1 MKDNQQEIFPIVDE
15 QGTVIGKA
23 TRGECHSGTRLLHP
37 VVHLHVFNGQGDVYL
52 QKRPEWKDIQP
63 GKWDTA
69 VGGHLDYGETP
80 EEALCREVR
89 EELGMTDF
97 TPSFIG
103 KYVFESQRERELVYV
118 HRTTYDGKIQPSTE
132 ELDGGRFWTMQ
143 EIREAMGQ
151 GVLTPNFES
160 EFQRFFLG
168 KIEKY
173 RLLTEQIRALI
184 EGETDSVAVMANVCA
199 AIHEAMGFFW
209 TGFYRVQGGELV
221 LGPFQGPV
229 ACMHIGFGRGVCGTA
244 WEQRQTIVVPDVEQF
259 PGHIAC
265 SSLSRSEIVVPVFSQ
280 NGDVVAVLDI
290 DSKELTTFD
299 DIDRQ
304 YLEGIVKELKL
315 LN

>member
-37 VVHLHVFNGQGDVYL
+37 VVHLHVFNKQGDVYL

-80 EEALCREVR
+80 EEALRREVR

-103 KYVFESQRERELVYV
+103 KYVFESQRERELVHV
-118 HRTTYDGKIQPSTE
+118 HRTIYDGEIQPSKE
-132 ELDGGRFWTMQ
+132 ELDGGRFWTIQ
-143 EIREAMGQ
+143 EIREAMGK

-160 EFQRFFLG
+160 EFQRFFLE

-280 NGDVVAVLDI
+280 NGDVIAVLDI
-290 DSKELTTFD
+290 DSKELATFD

-304 YLEGIVKELKL
+304 YLEGIVGL
-315 LN
+315 LYQTS